1 MILKGKDEISVY
13 DFIEALELG
22 IDLSEQQNIESNNL
36 CKQKIRVALLEGTN
50 SGVNILRDEFEKF
63 DLKHEGILD
72 PAGFKTSLLQ
82 LKNTLGISIGEINRL
97 GRYIKKTADGR
108 INYNDFFADLDK
120 EFVKITL
127 KSNNQYNRETKF
139 TMPKFAQAIA
149 KYLKNENISI
159 RMLIRRIL
167 GMDEDVTEEEMQYHK

>member
-82 LKNTLGISIGEINRL
+82 LKNILGISIGEINSL
-97 GRYIKKTADGR
+97 G
-108 INYNDFFADLDK
+108 N
-120 EFVKITL
+120 FV
-127 KSNNQYNRETKF
+127 F
-139 TMPKFAQAIA
+139 
-149 KYLKNENISI
+149 
-159 RMLIRRIL
+159 
-167 GMDEDVTEEEMQYHK
+167 D